1 MAGSLFE
8 NTKLAE
14 LRELLAELD
23 ELHSS
28 LPTRFNRA
36 LFGRVRRQT
45 GSQSDWAGLTGVTQS
60 TIGNWER
67 GYTSPNRTY
76 RKDLQRATVSMR
88 GFFVQRYIGS
98 RREPSIDIVIT
109 ERRLRN
115 SILRAALTDFDY
127 DIGAGKIVPVPFA
140 GDLDDTQVNEIIQDR
155 QNLIESLREQSKIIR
170 ESISDTANINERKFL
185 TYLQGYERECNSAV
199 PNPRLLNRLGSLI
212 NRGTNNED
220 VRLALNSWD
229 SESIDGFN
237 RDHIELMRLY
247 FREALARAQEID
259 GSEVSDVV
267 RVSDGVE
274 FREVAAIMESAITS
288 EGAKIIDQSIPT
300 LLKDIAN
307 EVRDLSDAATF
318 TTDERRQEVL
328 QRRKNEAF
336 KNGSVYVGRFVFF
349 TALVSS
355 LALPGAVEVLGVL
368 GTIVG
373 IAEAFSP
380 GTIRSHYEK
389 LREKFPALPNL
400 PAAGKGDSEH

>member
-1 MAGSLFE
+1 MASSLFDSQ
-8 NTKLAE
+8 KFAD
-14 LRELLAELD
+14 LRELLGELD
-23 ELHSS
+23 ELHST
-28 LPTRFNRA
+28 LPSRFNRT
-36 LFGRVRRQT
+36 LFGRVRRLT

-76 RKDLQRATVSMR
+76 RRDLQRATASMR
-88 GFFVQRYIGS
+88 GIIVQRYTGG
-98 RREPSIDIVIT
+98 RRETSIDIVVT
-109 ERRLRN
+109 ERHLRN
-115 SILRAALTDFDY
+115 SILRAALTDFEY
-127 DIGAGKIVPVPFA
+127 DIEAGKIVPVPFA

-170 ESISDTANINERKFL
+170 ESISDSANINEKKFL
-185 TYLQGYERECNSAV
+185 TYLEGYEKECKKDK

-220 VRLALNSWD
+220 IRLALNSWD
-229 SESIDGFN
+229 SEAIDGFN

-247 FREALARAQEID
+247 FREALAKAQEID
-259 GSEVSDVV
+259 GTEVQDVV
-267 RVSDGVE
+267 TVSDGIE
-274 FREVAAIMESAITS
+274 FREVAAIMESAATN
-288 EGAKIIDQSIPT
+288 EGSPIIDRSIPT

-318 TTDERRQEVL
+318 TTDERRKEVL
-328 QRRKNEAF
+328 QRRKSEAF

-349 TALVSS
+349 AALVSS
-355 LALPGAVEVLGVL
+355 LVLPGAFEVLGVL

-400 PAAGKGDSEH
+400 PTAGSDDNEK